1 MMSTTLRG
9 NESMEKDMRQTNEI
23 NRKTLDMGTVGDHG
37 MQSFDF
43 TNVKTEA
50 PVGNATCS
58 RQHN

>member
-1 MMSTTLRG
+1 
-9 NESMEKDMRQTNEI
+9 MEKDTRQTNEI